1 MAATARR
8 SLELSLEA
16 LDRDDLSLCESVI
29 AGDAELNRR
38 YRQIEARAVELIALQ
53 QPAAFDLRLL
63 IALIHGSLHVE
74 RIGDLAVDVA
84 EATRAAIE
92 MPPHRPIL
100 ERLGLMGERAT
111 SMIGLPMEAFTKR
124 DPQLVEH
131 LGALDEEVDELNR
144 QLISQVVACGNG
156 EGQLT
161 WAIKCCRCRGTWSG
175 QPTTRWTSAS
185 RHGS

>member
-1 MAATARR
+1 M
-8 SLELSLEA
+8 EL
-16 LDRDDLSLCESVI
+16 
-29 AGDAELNRR
+29 
-38 YRQIEARAVELIALQ
+38 
-53 QPAAFDLRLL
+53 
-63 IALIHGSLHVE
+63 
-74 RIGDLAVDVA
+74 IGDLAVDVA

-156 EGQLT
+156 DGQLT
-161 WAIKCCRCRGTWSG
+161 WAIKCCRCRGNWSA